1 MKGYREKKRLTLTF
15 SFFLKATY
23 DKALRVLKRAEEDN
37 ALDTTDGGMERGSPG
52 DSHFH
57 RRPLSTQQATSL
69 PAPPPGLACGVFGP
83 RASSPV
89 ATGAARSS
97 FVFDHQLPAT
107 TPMITALSPP
117 TNDAGRPASC
127 ASDCQPPA
135 TVPALTGCFESRVIK
150 LLLEQ
155 RQQLRE
161 LTQQNAALKEGQ
173 EELCLR
179 LAQLEGQLP
188 RRTEPA
194 GEAIQ
199 LPLFS
204 LEEFQAAEEVLQD
217 AASRKALSSVCSNG
231 RNRS

>member
-1 MKGYREKKRLTLTF
+1 MKGYMKKKRLALTF
-15 SFFLKATY
+15 SFFFKATY
-23 DKALRVLKRAEEDN
+23 DKALRVLKRAEEDKS
-37 ALDTTDGGMERGSPG
+37 LDTTDGGVERESPG
-52 DSHFH
+52 DRHFH

-97 FVFDHQLPAT
+97 FVFDHQLQAT
-107 TPMITALSPP
+107 TSMITALSPP

-127 ASDCQPPA
+127 ASDWQTPA

-161 LTQQNAALKEGQ
+161 LTQQNAALKVPAAG
-173 EELCLR
+173 
-179 LAQLEGQLP
+179 
-188 RRTEPA
+188 PA
-194 GEAIQ
+194 GG
-199 LPLFS
+199 PTS
-204 LEEFQAAEEVLQD
+204 EEDRASWRGNS
-217 AASRKALSSVCSNG
+217 AASVLPGGIPG
-231 RNRS
+231 RGGGPPRCCLKKSFELGLF